1 MAAPR
6 GGSYRSDQGERGLGR
21 SLGPTAQPN
30 RALVL
35 EGPMAGDAFL
45 IYVEKVPTPTLSRAD
60 TAIIGNL
67 SSHKVADVA

>member
-1 MAAPR
+1 
-6 GGSYRSDQGERGLGR
+6 
-21 SLGPTAQPN
+21 
-30 RALVL
+30 
-35 EGPMAGDAFL
+35 MAGDAFL